1 MTNTIRYKIDEEE
14 SKDAYSKGLNTL
26 MDWIDK
32 YAYDEPLL
40 IVPLLEK
47 TYKLWFG
54 HHGIDASLIAFEKMS
69 EELQEKFKE
78 ITND

>member
-1 MTNTIRYKIDEEE
+1 
-14 SKDAYSKGLNTL
+14 
-26 MDWIDK
+26 
-32 YAYDEPLL
+32 
-40 IVPLLEK
+40 
-47 TYKLWFG
+47 LWFG